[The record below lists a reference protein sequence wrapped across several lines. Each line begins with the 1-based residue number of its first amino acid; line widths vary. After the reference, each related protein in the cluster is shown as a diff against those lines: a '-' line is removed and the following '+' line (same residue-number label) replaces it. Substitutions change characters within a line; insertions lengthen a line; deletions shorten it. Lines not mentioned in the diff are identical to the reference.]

1 MSRVRI
7 LLADDNL
14 AFRDFVED
22 LLDPAFD
29 IVGKVKDGEALVAA
43 ALQLRPDVIVTDI
56 SMPVLDGIDAAL
68 KLRQLGSR
76 AKIIFLTVHCDKDFR
91 LACIEAG
98 GTGFVL
104 KPRMLSDLI
113 PALHE
118 ALAGRKFVSAAST
131 LMN

>member
-1 MSRVRI
+1 V
-7 LLADDNL
+7 LADDHRG
-14 AFRDFVED
+14 FRDFVEG
-22 LLDPAFD
+22 LLDPTFD

-56 SMPVLDGIDAAL
+56 SMPVLNGIDAAI

-76 AKIIFLTVHCDKDFR
+76 AKIIFVTVHCDQDFR

-98 GTGFVL
+98 GTGLVL
-104 KPRMLSDLI
+104 KLRLANDLI

-118 ALAGRKFVSAAST
+118 VLAGRKFVSPAPALT
-131 LMN
+131 N